1 MRAAE
6 TEPRVSGRAR
16 VLERGALREVYPV
29 LSKDCCGGVASELWV
44 FEVQMCRMW
53 RSCRSS

>member
-1 MRAAE
+1 MRAAD
-6 TEPRVSGRAR
+6 TEPRVFWACASF
-16 VLERGALREVYPV
+16 ERGAFREVYPV
-29 LSKDCCGGVASELWV
+29 LSKSCCGGVASELWV